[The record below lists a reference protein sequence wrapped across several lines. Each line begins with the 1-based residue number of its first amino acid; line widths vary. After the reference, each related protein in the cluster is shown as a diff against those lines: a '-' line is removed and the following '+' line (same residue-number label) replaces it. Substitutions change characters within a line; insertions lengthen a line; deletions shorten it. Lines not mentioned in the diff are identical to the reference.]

1 MNKYVSIL
9 ILLLFLSCSYQNEIH
24 KDFNCKITRYKNLE
38 KLQDLKNKFS
48 VELPKSWKTNFFFD
62 TLQSSIYTADTT
74 KQLTETFLLDITIIN
89 QSIKFDRIFKLKQ
102 QQESIAKN
110 LTNIA
115 SGETILINKPAYY
128 SFSKGIK
135 GSYSYQV
142 CHYFINT
149 NAQNF
154 IHVKAEVYG
163 DSLVNN
169 RLCEAFTLLEKIK
182 LIK

>member
-9 ILLLFLSCSYQNEIH
+9 ISLLILSCSHQDKIY
-24 KDFNCKITRYKNLE
+24 KDFNCKITNYKNLE
-38 KLQDLKNKFS
+38 KLHDPKNKFS

-102 QQESIAKN
+102 KQESIAKN

-135 GSYSYQV
+135 RSYSYQV

-169 RLCEAFTLLEKIK
+169 RLCKAFTLLEKIK

>member
-9 ILLLFLSCSYQNEIH
+9 ISLLILSCSHQDKIY
-24 KDFNCKITRYKNLE
+24 KDFNCKITNYKNLE
-38 KLQDLKNKFS
+38 KLHDPKNKFS

-62 TLQSSIYTADTT
+62 TLQSSIYSADTT
-74 KQLTETFLLDITIIN
+74 KQLTETLLLDITIIN
-89 QSIKFDRIFKLKQ
+89 QSIKFDRVFKLKQ
-102 QQESIAKN
+102 EQENVSKN

-128 SFSKGIK
+128 TFSKGNK
-135 GSYSYQV
+135 KSYPYQV
-142 CHYFINT
+142 CHFFINT
-149 NAQNF
+149 KAQNF

-163 DSLVNN
+163 DSLIND
-169 RLCEAFTLLEKIK
+169 RLCNAFTLLETIK